1 MSTEIELKY
10 LIDGGDVVSQFT
22 QLLNQ
27 RQYTYTQAARQLS
40 NTYFDTSDR
49 MLRQY
54 DFGLRVR
61 KADDYTEQ
69 TIKTAGIVV
78 GGLHQ
83 RPEYNVA
90 IDDSTPELALFPA
103 DIWPTTTDVEQLQ
116 ANLQAIFS
124 TNFYRTTWQVNVG
137 DSVVEVAF
145 DQGIIESK
153 GHSKGQSKG
162 QILPINEIELELVSG
177 ERQAIF
183 TLAKELCQAFTVT
196 PGRQSKAARGYLL
209 WQGAIHRS
217 TTDEISFQV
226 PLNPE
231 LSVEKA
237 MVLGFEHGLSCLQQ
251 AIGQSLAAAEL
262 THVKQVFEA
271 LSFIQ
276 QGLYLHQ
283 NLIASTTFNLLESL
297 LKESLES
304 LSWLE
309 TAIHIN
315 DLTLKSGNYRKK
327 LEYSNQLVSTL
338 KIERSQFPSE
348 EVIQHELM
356 SAKFN
361 LLQLHLLQFILDP
374 VVKPVEKTR
383 SLTEHAKTKL
393 SNNLTA
399 IKEICGNKMQL
410 SAQEYL
416 VIQQHLFSSL
426 HTGSWFGA
434 LYEQSSR
441 TEYRRTWLDVFHG
454 IEELATLNLLQQQL
468 NAIEQSSQKLNRW
481 LNTKVDNLLQVI
493 NQSYQAAVK
502 VEPYWL

>member
-10 LIDGGDVVSQFT
+10 LVSDDNVVSQFT

-27 RQYTYTQAARQLS
+27 HQLTFIQASRQLS
-40 NTYFDTSDR
+40 NTYFDTNER
-49 MLRQY
+49 TLREF

-90 IDDSTPELALFPA
+90 IEQNIPDLALFPS
-103 DIWPTTTDVEQLQ
+103 DIWPIAANVTELQNQLV
-116 ANLQAIFS
+116 AIFT
-124 TNFYRTTWQVNVG
+124 TNFHRTSWR
-137 DSVVEVAF
+137 VEVS
-145 DQGIIESK
+145 GSIIEVAYDRGEISA
-153 GHSKGQSKG
+153 QG
-162 QILPINEIELELVSG
+162 QILPINELELELVSG
-177 ERQAIF
+177 ERDAIF
-183 TLAKELCQAFTVT
+183 VLAELLCQSFQLT
-196 PGRQSKAARGYLL
+196 PGRLSKAARGYML
-209 WQGAIHRS
+209 WQEKAALKS
-217 TTDEISFQV
+217 EETISFQV

-237 MVLGFEHGLSCLQQ
+237 MVIGLEHGLNCLQK
-251 AIGQSLAAAEL
+251 AIAQSLAATEL
-262 THVKQVFEA
+262 AHVKQVFEA

-276 QGLYLHQ
+276 QGLHLHQ
-283 NLIASTTFNLLESL
+283 NLIESAKFEQFDTL
-297 LKESLES
+297 LKHAIDS

-348 EVIQHELM
+348 EAIQQELM
-356 SAKFN
+356 SATFN
-361 LLQLHLLQFILDP
+361 LLQLHLLKYVLEP
-374 VVKPVEKTR
+374 VVKPVDKTR
-383 SLTEHAKTKL
+383 SLSEHAKTKL
-393 SNNLTA
+393 STNLTA
-399 IKEICGNKMQL
+399 IKDVCGNKLQL

-416 VIQQHLFSSL
+416 VIQKHLFSSL

-434 LYEQSSR
+434 LYEQGSR
-441 TEYRRTWLDVFHG
+441 TEYRRTWLDVFNG

-468 NAIEQSSQKLNRW
+468 NGIEQSSQKLNRW